1 MKTKIIRTGD
11 TVIVTITGHLSFE
24 SQEPLKSNLHR
35 LIDETKTDTVAKKVI
50 FNLEDLEFVGS
61 SGISTFVQT
70 LKDFNA
76 KSPVKP
82 RYCNV
87 KSEFQKVIRAF
98 DDDRLFE
105 FYDDEDR
112 ARRSF
117 DN

>member
-1 MKTKIIRTGD
+1 MKTKIIRSGD
-11 TVIVTITGHLSFE
+11 TVTISIAGHLSFE

-35 LIDETKTDTVAKKVI
+35 LIDEARTDSVAKKVI
-50 FNLEDLEFVGS
+50 VNLENLEFVGS
-61 SGISTFVQT
+61 SGISSFVQT
-70 LKDFNA
+70 LKEFNA

-82 RYCNV
+82 RYCHV

-98 DDDRLFE
+98 DDDRAFE

-112 ARRSF
+112 ARRSY